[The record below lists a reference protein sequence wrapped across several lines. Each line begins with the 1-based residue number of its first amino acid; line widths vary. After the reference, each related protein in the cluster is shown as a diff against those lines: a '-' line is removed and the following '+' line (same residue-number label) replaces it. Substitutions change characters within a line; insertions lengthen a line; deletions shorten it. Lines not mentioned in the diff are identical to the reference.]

1 MTTHIVSYRACLC
14 SLPSRL
20 IRLSSPNLNYLIG
33 GGAIILYVNTSFFV
47 IPTTDPQVV
56 VALCNLTPWL
66 TALGYSLCYG
76 TVFVKMV
83 RVYFIFDKPTLQKKK
98 VGHFNDFPH
107 SKNIYILLNLF
118 GYFLCVCF
126 CLVFVWFVVFVFC
139 RFFFLFVFPFCSH
152 YCSASCFVSSLNH
165 TPR

>member
-14 SLPSRL
+14 SPPYRL
-20 IRLSSPNLNYLIG
+20 IGLSSPNLNYLIG
-33 GGAIILYVNTSFFV
+33 GGAIILYVNTYFFI

-66 TALGYSLCYG
+66 TALGYSFCYG

-98 VGHFNDFPH
+98 VGHFNDFSQ
-107 SKNIYILLNLF
+107 SKNKQTRRNPYTAQ
-118 GYFLCVCF
+118 
-126 CLVFVWFVVFVFC
+126 FVWLFFVRIFVRFVVFVFVS
-139 RFFFLFVFPFCSH
+139 FVVAAITVLLLVLFQV
-152 YCSASCFVSSLNH
+152 
-165 TPR
+165 